1 VTPVLTPF
9 VTDDGTFAD
18 PQFDGRALL
27 RPAQG
32 PAQSTD
38 AWPRGQQHRTL
49 RQRRDRLRWLLVSQS
64 LGPLVVGPQLMQPC
78 TEAQLLGRRGR
89 GRRLPTLT
97 GAEAQLFA
105 ACRCAL

>member
-1 VTPVLTPF
+1 MLASF

-64 LGPLVVGPQLMQPC
+64 LGPFVVGRQLGQLCTCAGRIVLPAQASNLRTPQTC
-78 TEAQLLGRRGR
+78 ERSDRY
-89 GRRLPTLT
+89 
-97 GAEAQLFA
+97 
-105 ACRCAL
+105 